1 MSNFYQVYYDIQN
14 TPSEEI
20 SYISSSSSSENE
32 PEETTIY
39 MNHNNPYLTPKYS
52 YVNPNSILLQQN
64 SMNDENDD
72 PNHNNQ
78 RKRCRI
84 MFDSPFSKK
93 NKKNKLKNLF
103 NTSLTNENKENNIIS
118 NHKNDDNESTHSDIS
133 IFSFRPDLIE
143 DSYFNNK
150 TPDETII
157 SKKKK
162 SSEKDDLVYSDIS
175 DDEL

>member
-52 YVNPNSILLQQN
+52 YVNPNSILLRQK
-64 SMNDENDD
+64 STNDENDD
-72 PNHNNQ
+72 PNHNNNQ

-93 NKKNKLKNLF
+93 SKPKNLF
-103 NTSLTNENKENNIIS
+103 NTSLTNENKEN
-118 NHKNDDNESTHSDIS
+118 DDNVSTHSGLS

-150 TPDETII
+150 TPDENVI
-157 SKKKK
+157 SKK
-162 SSEKDDLVYSDIS
+162 SSKEDDLVYSDIS
-175 DDEL
+175 DDEQ

>member
-20 SYISSSSSSENE
+20 SYISSSSSSEDE
-32 PEETTIY
+32 QEETTIQ
-39 MNHNNPYLTPKYS
+39 MNHNNSNNPYLTPKFS
-52 YVNPNSILLQQN
+52 YVNHNSILLQQN

-84 MFDSPFSKK
+84 MFDSPFPEKSKP
-93 NKKNKLKNLF
+93 KNLF
-103 NTSLTNENKENNIIS
+103 NTQLTHEEKEKKIVINQ
-118 NHKNDDNESTHSDIS
+118 DDNESVHSGLS

-150 TPDETII
+150 TPDKNVI
-157 SKKKK
+157 SKK
-162 SSEKDDLVYSDIS
+162 SSDDDDLEYSDIS
-175 DDEL
+175 DNEL